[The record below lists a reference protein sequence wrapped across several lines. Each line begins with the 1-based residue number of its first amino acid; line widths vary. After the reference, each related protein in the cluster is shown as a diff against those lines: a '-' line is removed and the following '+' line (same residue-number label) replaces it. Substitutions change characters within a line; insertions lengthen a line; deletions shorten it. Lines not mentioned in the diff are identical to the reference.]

1 MSNNRNSMN
10 IMVFTALLTALT
22 VLFTMVLKIPVG
34 PDCYIHL
41 GEPIVFLA
49 VMALPRKYA
58 CFSGAVGTALADI
71 LGGYAFWAPW
81 TFVVQ
86 LIVVLIFGFFIDRA
100 KNSSGSRKILNIPF
114 AEFLGY
120 VVTVVIGT
128 IVYFFAEYM
137 LFGNIVEAATCIP
150 FRILLLTSGGIIAGC
165 SLKALESGQLRET
178 FYYKRP

>member
-10 IMVFTALLTALT
+10 TMVFTALLTALT
-22 VLFTMVLKIPVG
+22 VLFTLILKIPVG

-49 VMALPRKYA
+49 VMALPRRYA
-58 CFSGAVGTALADI
+58 CFSGAVGTALADL

-81 TFVVQ
+81 TLVVQ
-86 LIVVLIFGFFIDRA
+86 LIVVLVFGFFIDRA
-100 KNSSGSRKILNIPF
+100 RNSNGSHKILNLPIS
-114 AEFLGY
+114 EILGY

-128 IVYFFAEYM
+128 IAYFFAEYF

-150 FRILLLTSGGIIAGC
+150 FRILLLSSGGIIAAV
-165 SLKALESGQLRET
+165 SLKALESGQLRDI